1 MDIVAIV
8 ILVIALIVF
17 IGGIIVNRI
26 MNKDDE

>member
-26 MNKDDE
+26 MNKDDK